1 MARRIPFE
9 DTLTL
14 EDILSKDLELLF
26 VGYNPSPYAVEK
38 GHYYARKSNRF
49 WEDLREVGLVP
60 RVLRGLN
67 EDLELLEFGIGLV
80 DVIKRP
86 TPNIDDLSK
95 EDFKQGLK
103 RIDGI
108 LREYHPKI
116 VCFNGLGLLR
126 MYEKSGNPPEGTRV
140 CGLPSSSP
148 RVIGMKEQRLEALRE
163 IKKRIDLLRSN

>member
-9 DTLTL
+9 ETLTL

-49 WEDLREVGLVP
+49 WEDLHEVGLVP
-60 RVLRGLN
+60 RVLRGPN
-67 EDLELLEFGIGLV
+67 EDLELLEYGIGLV
-80 DVIKRP
+80 DLIKRP

-95 EDFKQGLK
+95 EDFRQGLK

-108 LREYHPKI
+108 LRSYHPKI
-116 VCFNGLGLLR
+116 VCFNGLGLLKLYR
-126 MYEKSGNPPEGTRV
+126 RSGNPPETTRV
-140 CGLPSSSP
+140 FGLPSSSP
-148 RVIGMKEQRLEALRE
+148 RVIGMKQQRLAALRE
-163 IKKRIDLLRSN
+163 IKQQIDLLRGN